1 MKKQNLISM
10 IDRFPKEL
18 QSIIKNIYNQV
29 NDVRVVDWD
38 SVEVSKEEFDK
49 ILKLMQ
55 MINAG
60 DDITFEIGYRYFRGN
75 KLKLKKGVFVPQFD
89 TEQIVDLVLDKVT
102 EGEFLEIGT
111 GSGAIP
117 ISLVNETK
125 MSGLTLDINPQATEL
140 AKENYEV
147 NKKNDNSLEFL
158 VEDFF
163 TKEFDKKFDLI
174 ITNPPYIREDD
185 EFVDEWVKEN
195 QPKEALY
202 ADDNGLK
209 FYKEILNKVNSIL
222 KPNGYI
228 ILEIGFDQGEVV
240 KELYSQISEEVEVI
254 KDYEQHDRFV
264 VIKYNGN

>member
-1 MKKQNLISM
+1 MKKQKLNTL
-10 IDRFPKEL
+10 IDRYPKGL
-18 QSIIKNIYNQV
+18 QSIIKNISNQV
-29 NDVRVVDWD
+29 NDVRIVNWD
-38 SVEVSKEEFDK
+38 EVEVTDVEFDK
-49 ILKLMQ
+49 LIKLTQ
-55 MINAG
+55 MINEG
-60 DDITFEIGYRYFRGN
+60 EDITFEIGYRYFRGN
-75 KLKLKKGVFVPQFD
+75 KLTLEKGVFVPQYD
-89 TEQIVDLVLDKVT
+89 TEQIVDLVLDNIK

-117 ISLVNETK
+117 ISIVNETN
-125 MSGLTLDINPQATEL
+125 MNGVSIDINPKATEL
-140 AKENYEV
+140 ARKNYEA
-147 NKKNDNSLEFL
+147 NKKNENSLTFETQ
-158 VEDFF
+158 DFF
-163 TKEFDKKFDLI
+163 AKEFDKKFDLI

-209 FYKEILNKVNSIL
+209 FYKEIINKLNLIL

-240 KELYSQISEEVEVI
+240 KELYSQISNEVEVV